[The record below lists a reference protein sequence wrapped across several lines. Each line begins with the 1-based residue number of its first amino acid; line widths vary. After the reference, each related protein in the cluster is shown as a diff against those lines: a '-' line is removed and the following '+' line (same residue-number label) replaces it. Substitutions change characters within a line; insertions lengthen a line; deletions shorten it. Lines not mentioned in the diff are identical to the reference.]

1 LLIHEST
8 LSITLVITAALMCA
22 LFAYSYASRRQLYL
36 LFWSM
41 GWGFLSLHCA
51 CPIAGALLQSGPW
64 AVAVDHWLLA
74 AGVLMFFLSARLYAG
89 LHPWTHVAGAAALIF
104 AAWSALFALGSFNIS
119 PVFGVAIV
127 LCATARLFWQE
138 SSKHETLADRGMAI
152 AFVAWAALEIATALV
167 QRSGNNPPP
176 LQIALLVAPVYCL
189 AVLMGMALYGE
200 EKRHIE
206 RNMLALSNLNLA
218 TSGLVGSDV
227 EKMLAQALER
237 ILSVVRMP
245 GGALFLHHGDPDG
258 PTSVVAEGLGD
269 TFVSAAQQEG
279 LDDHLVKL
287 VSRLGGLAVFSDLER
302 DSEWETLEREEAF
315 KRFRQL
321 ALAQGMHTVA
331 AISLQGKDN
340 AFGVLLLGTPETRQ
354 FTSSELRLLLALGHQ
369 IGMTVENSYLI
380 QQTSR
385 RTEELHILNEIGRA
399 LSSTLDP
406 NILFEKIYTEM
417 QKVIAVTDMYIA
429 FYDANTKSLRF
440 DLEIDEGQR
449 IAKRERPA
457 GNHLSEYVIRTGQ
470 PLLIRENFAQTAEKL
485 GVTPISQRGCFCAV
499 PLVRHNR
506 AVGLMAIHSQE
517 ERVFDEGHLDL
528 MRVLASEATIAL
540 ENARLFH
547 GEQTKSRQL
556 SLLNAISR
564 NAISTLNPDEM
575 LARMAEDL
583 EHGLNYDHIGIGVLD
598 YANKEVVIQAEAGHR
613 RESLGRRI
621 PLGEGIVGRVAR
633 SGEKAV
639 VDDFSAER
647 QSPPV
652 LTNSASGA
660 AMPIHFTDQLYGVL
674 YVECSEKHNFVEEEI
689 QVLTTVADLIS
700 GALHHAITFQ
710 RAQEQAMTDGLT
722 GLKTHRF
729 FMESLSA
736 EWKRATR
743 AGRPFSLVL
752 IDLDRFK
759 FVNDFYGHLEG
770 NQVLQRVSKI
780 LEENCRRSDVV
791 ARYGG
796 DEFVLLMPE
805 TNMEQARQLSNK
817 LRAMVASE
825 PLLSER
831 NISGSFGIASYPV
844 HGSTPQELVQVA
856 DSAMYLSKHQGGNA
870 VSSAEHFDHNEAKR
884 WKKDVLESYLGVTVK
899 QALKTGP
906 EALDEICQRLHQF
919 TKTLA
924 ATDNAD
930 SNGNPD
936 LENNS
941 VPVETE
947 ASADLEGLKSLPP
960 AVKETLTSLA
970 AAVDAKDR
978 FTNEHSQRVSR
989 YAVALAEALEL
1000 SADEIEEIRFAAV
1013 LHDVGKIGVPDT
1025 IINKNG
1031 PLNPEE
1037 WDLMQQHVHF
1047 GVRILEPF
1055 PKIVRIREMVEH
1067 HHEFFDGSGYP
1078 DGAAADAITMGARIL
1093 ALADAY
1099 DTITTDRAY
1108 KRARSSEEALA
1119 EIERC
1124 GGAQFDPKLVATFV
1138 EAIRSMP
1145 GPQPLEPGVTVTAA
1159 PAAPPSSRPERLTAE
1174 ALR

>member
-1 LLIHEST
+1 
-8 LSITLVITAALMCA
+8 
-22 LFAYSYASRRQLYL
+22 
-36 LFWSM
+36 
-41 GWGFLSLHCA
+41 
-51 CPIAGALLQSGPW
+51 
-64 AVAVDHWLLA
+64 
-74 AGVLMFFLSARLYAG
+74 
-89 LHPWTHVAGAAALIF
+89 
-104 AAWSALFALGSFNIS
+104 
-119 PVFGVAIV
+119 
-127 LCATARLFWQE
+127 
-138 SSKHETLADRGMAI
+138 
-152 AFVAWAALEIATALV
+152 
-167 QRSGNNPPP
+167 
-176 LQIALLVAPVYCL
+176 
-189 AVLMGMALYGE
+189 MGMALYGE
-200 EKRHIE
+200 EKRRIE

-227 EKMLAQALER
+227 QKMLAQALER
-237 ILSVVRMP
+237 ILGVVRMP
-245 GGALFLHHGDPDG
+245 RGALFLHHGDPDG

-269 TFVSAAQQEG
+269 NFVSAAQQEG

-287 VSRLGGLAVFSDLER
+287 VARLGGLAVFSDLER

-315 KRFRQL
+315 GRFRQL
-321 ALAQGMHTVA
+321 ALTQGMRTVA

-340 AFGVLLLGTPETRQ
+340 AFGVLLLGTSESRQ

-399 LSSTLDP
+399 LSSTLNPDE
-406 NILFEKIYTEM
+406 LFEKIFTEM
-417 QKVIAVTDMYIA
+417 RRLIDVTDMYIA
-429 FYDANTKSLRF
+429 FYDADKKVLRF
-440 DLEIDEGQR
+440 DLEIDNGQR
-449 IAKRERPA
+449 ISKRERVA

-470 PLLIRENFAQTAEKL
+470 PLLIREKFTQTAEKL
-485 GVTPISQRGCFCAV
+485 GVTAIATRGCLCAV
-499 PLVRHNR
+499 PLVRYGR
-506 AVGLMAIHSQE
+506 SVGVMAVHSQQ
-517 ERVFDEGHLDL
+517 ERVFDEGHLEL

-540 ENARLFH
+540 ENARLFE
-547 GEQTKSRQL
+547 GEQTKSRHL

-575 LARMAEDL
+575 LARMTEDL
-583 EHGLNYDHIGIGVLD
+583 ENGLKYDHIGIGVLD
-598 YANKEVVIQAEAGHR
+598 YANKQVEIQAEAGRR
-613 RESLGRRI
+613 REAIGRRI

-633 SGEKAV
+633 TGEKLV
-639 VDDFSAER
+639 VNDFSLER
-647 QSPPV
+647 HSPPV
-652 LTNSASGA
+652 LTTSISGA

-674 YVECSEKHNFVEEEI
+674 YVECSEKHDFLEEEL
-689 QVLTTVADLIS
+689 QVLTTIADLIS

-796 DEFVLLMPE
+796 DEFVILMPE
-805 TNMEQARQLSNK
+805 TNMEQARQLSGK
-817 LRAMVASE
+817 LRAMLCSE
-825 PLLSER
+825 TLLRER

-870 VSSAEHFDHNEAKR
+870 VSSAEHFDANEAKR

-906 EALDEICQRLHQF
+906 EALDEICQRLNQF

-924 ATDNAD
+924 NTDNSAA
-930 SNGNPD
+930 N
-936 LENNS
+936 
-941 VPVETE
+941 E
-947 ASADLEGLKSLPP
+947 AEGLKSLPP

-970 AAVDAKDR
+970 KAVDAKDR
-978 FTNEHSQRVSR
+978 FTNEHSQRVAT

-1000 SADEIEEIRFAAV
+1000 GADDLEEVRFAAV
-1013 LHDVGKIGVPDT
+1013 LHDIGKLGVPDS
-1025 IINKNG
+1025 IINKSG
-1031 PLNPEE
+1031 PLSPEE

-1047 GVRILEPF
+1047 AVRILEPF
-1055 PKIVRIREMVEH
+1055 PRIARIREMIEH

-1078 DGAAADAITMGARIL
+1078 DGTFGEAIPLGARIL

-1099 DTITTDRAY
+1099 DTITTDRSY

-1124 GGAQFDPKLVATFV
+1124 GGAQFEPRLVELFL
-1138 EAIRSMP
+1138 EAVRRLP
-1145 GPQPLEPGVTVTAA
+1145 GPQVLTPA
-1159 PAAPPSSRPERLTAE
+1159 PVPEVALPPSSRPERLAAE
-1174 ALR
+1174 SLR

>member
-1 LLIHEST
+1 MLNHENALSLTLLIT
-8 LSITLVITAALMCA
+8 TALMCA
-22 LFAYSYASRRQLYL
+22 LFAYSYASRKQLYL
-36 LFWSM
+36 LFWAL
-41 GWGFLSLHCA
+41 GWGFLGIHYA
-51 CPIAGALLQSGPW
+51 CPLAAGFLHGGPW
-64 AVAVDHWLLA
+64 PVALQNWFFA
-74 AGVLMFFLSARLYAG
+74 AGVLMFFVSARLYAG
-89 LHPWTHVAGAAALIF
+89 LQPWTHVAGAAALVF
-104 AAWSALFALGSFNIS
+104 ALWSAIYALGNLNIS
-119 PVFGVAIV
+119 PAFGVSIV

-138 SSKHETLADRGMAI
+138 SSKHEALADRGIAI
-152 AFVAWAALEIATALV
+152 ALFTWAALGVATALV
-167 QRSGNNPPP
+167 QGSGNTPPAVQ
-176 LQIALLVAPVYCL
+176 LALLVTPVYCL
-189 AVLMGMALYGE
+189 AILMGMALYGE
-200 EKRHIE
+200 EKRRIE

-227 EKMLAQALER
+227 QKMLAQALER

-245 GGALFLHHGDPDG
+245 RGALFLHHGDPDG

-269 TFVSAAQQEG
+269 TFISAAQQEG
-279 LDDHLVKL
+279 FDDHLVKL
-287 VSRLGGLAVFSDLER
+287 VARLGGLAVFSDLQR
-302 DSEWETLEREEAF
+302 DSEWATLEREEAF
-315 KRFRQL
+315 RRFRQL
-321 ALAQGMHTVA
+321 ALAQGMQTVA

-399 LSSTLDP
+399 LSSTLKAE
-406 NILFEKIYTEM
+406 ILLEKIYTEM
-417 QKVIAVTDMYIA
+417 QRVIAVTDIYIA
-429 FYDANTKSLRF
+429 FYDPDKKVLRF
-440 DLEIDEGQR
+440 DLEIANGVR
-449 IAKRERPA
+449 MAKRERPA

-470 PLLIRENFAQTAEKL
+470 PLLIREKFNQAVEKL
-485 GVTPISQRGCFCAV
+485 GVTPVAERGCFCAV
-499 PLVRHNR
+499 PLVRYGR
-506 AVGLMAIHSQE
+506 SVGLMAVHSQQ

-540 ENARLFH
+540 ENARLFQA
-547 GEQTKSRQL
+547 EQTKSQHL

-598 YANKEVVIQAEAGHR
+598 YANKQVVIQAESGQR
-613 RESLGRRI
+613 RESLGQRI
-621 PLGEGIVGRVAR
+621 PLGEGIVGQVAR
-633 SGEKAV
+633 TGEKRV
-639 VDDFSAER
+639 VDDFSTDR
-647 QSPPV
+647 QSAPV
-652 LTNSASGA
+652 LKNSKSGA
-660 AMPIHFTDQLYGVL
+660 ALPIHFTDQLYGVL
-674 YVECSEKHNFVEEEI
+674 YVESSERHDFLPEEL

-780 LEENCRRSDVV
+780 LEDNCRRSDVV

-796 DEFVLLMPE
+796 DEFVVLMPE
-805 TNMEQARQLSNK
+805 TNVEQARQLSNK
-817 LRAMVASE
+817 LRALMASE
-825 PLLSER
+825 PLLHER
-831 NISGSFGIASYPV
+831 NVSGSFGIASYPV

-870 VSSAEHFDHNEAKR
+870 VSSAEHFDANEAKR
-884 WKKDVLESYLGVTVK
+884 WKRDVLESYLGVTVK

-924 ATDNAD
+924 ATENTQA
-930 SNGNPD
+930 NGNAASHDENTVHDSAAAND
-936 LENNS
+936 L
-941 VPVETE
+941 
-947 ASADLEGLKSLPP
+947 DGLKSLPP
-960 AVKETLTSLA
+960 AVMETLTSLA

-989 YAVALAEALEL
+989 YAVAVAEALEL
-1000 SADEIEEIRFAAV
+1000 SADDVEEVRFAAV
-1013 LHDVGKIGVPDT
+1013 LHDIGKIGVPDS

-1055 PKIVRIREMVEH
+1055 PRIVRIREMIKH

-1078 DGAAADAITMGARIL
+1078 DGTSGDAITMGARIL

-1124 GGAQFDPKLVATFV
+1124 GGAQFDPQLVATFIN
-1138 EAIRSMP
+1138 AIRTMP
-1145 GPQPLEPGVTVTAA
+1145 GPQPIEPSMTVTAA
-1159 PAAPPSSRPERLTAE
+1159 PAAPPSSRPQRPTVD